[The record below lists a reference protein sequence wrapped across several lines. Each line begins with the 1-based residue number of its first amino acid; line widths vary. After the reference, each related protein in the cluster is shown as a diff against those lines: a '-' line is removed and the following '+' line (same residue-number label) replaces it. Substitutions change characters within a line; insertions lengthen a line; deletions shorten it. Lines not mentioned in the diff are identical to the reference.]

1 MRNLIRKDI
10 PGLGTVTFG
19 SITVGMIIEAHNVTE
34 QAEESDQAN
43 AFANFV
49 LASMFVEPQKI
60 PEDIDRFPADTLIA
74 VIEVAVDKLQISEY
88 FETSSEDLPVR
99 ERFFKAYLKHEQELF
114 EGLSTAINQNLEMF
128 TIGFQNTFEGLF
140 REVGQMASVS
150 RQIVGQFSKLSVP
163 VPVVDFRLP
172 AIDVSSWAR
181 ALSVSD
187 SIVRLV
193 QPVFEVQDAL
203 AEQVQKMLHG
213 FDDTMRR
220 ISANLA
226 AATISVEQTISLGVF
241 DNLIQLIQARQDAV
255 EAFKAAGWPIAPSMP
270 SDLIER
276 VVAMHKQGKTQYISR
291 TIIGHYQRNSHQYL
305 IETVESWKSHP
316 LFAPRMH
323 ILNDALQAHCRGMYT
338 LSVPALVP
346 QIEGVL
352 NDYVLTNGLV
362 AKFGKIQ
369 QVYEAAIGDV
379 DEYGLSKWVIAS
391 TLLYQLQTNT
401 YVFTDFEIE
410 LKKSVNTRQVTR
422 HTVSHGVALKYDRP
436 IHSLK
441 AFLLLDALSA
451 LQEL

>member
-1 MRNLIRKDI
+1 
-10 PGLGTVTFG
+10 
-19 SITVGMIIEAHNVTE
+19 
-34 QAEESDQAN
+34 
-43 AFANFV
+43 
-49 LASMFVEPQKI
+49 
-60 PEDIDRFPADTLIA
+60 
-74 VIEVAVDKLQISEY
+74 
-88 FETSSEDLPVR
+88 
-99 ERFFKAYLKHEQELF
+99 
-114 EGLSTAINQNLEMF
+114 MF
-128 TIGFQNTFEGLF
+128 TIGFQNTFDGLF
-140 REVGQMASVS
+140 RKVGQMASVS
-150 RQIVGQFSKLSVP
+150 RQIVEQFSKLSVP
-163 VPVVDFRLP
+163 VPVIDFRLP
-172 AIDVSSWAR
+172 TIDVSSWAR
-181 ALSVSD
+181 AFRVSD

-203 AEQVQKMLHG
+203 SEQVREMLRG

-226 AATISVEQTISLGVF
+226 AATISAKQTISLGVF
-241 DNLIQLIQARQDAV
+241 NNLIQLIQARQDAV

-270 SDLIER
+270 SELIER
-276 VVAMHKQGKTQYISR
+276 VVAMHKQGKTRYISR
-291 TIIGHYQRNSHQYL
+291 TIVGHYQRNSYQYL

-316 LFAPRMH
+316 LFAQRMH
-323 ILNDALQAHCRGMYT
+323 ILNDALQAAHCLGLYT

-346 QIEGVL
+346 QIEGIL

-401 YVFTDFEIE
+401 YVFTDFKIE

-422 HTVSHGVALKYDRP
+422 HTLSHGVALKYDRP

>member
-1 MRNLIRKDI
+1 MRNRIRKDI

-19 SITVGMIIEAHNVTE
+19 SVTVGMIIEAHNVADQT
-34 QAEESDQAN
+34 EESDQAS

-49 LASMFVEPQKI
+49 LASMFVEPQKT

-74 VIEVAVDKLQISEY
+74 VIEVAVDKLQISEH
-88 FETSSEDLPVR
+88 FEATSEDLPVR

-114 EGLSTAINQNLEMF
+114 EGLSTAIKQNLEMF
-128 TIGFQNTFEGLF
+128 TLGFQNTLDGLF

-150 RQIVGQFSKLSVP
+150 RQIVEQFSKLSVP

-172 AIDVSSWAR
+172 TIDVSSWAR
-181 ALSVSD
+181 AFSVSD

-203 AEQVQKMLHG
+203 AERVREMLRG

-241 DNLIQLIQARQDAV
+241 DNLIQLIQAHQDAV
-255 EAFKAAGWPIAPSMP
+255 EAFKAAGWPISPSIP
-270 SDLIER
+270 SELVER
-276 VVAMHKQGKTQYISR
+276 VVAMHKQGKTRYISR

-316 LFAPRMH
+316 LFALRMH
-323 ILNDALQAHCRGMYT
+323 ILNDALQAHCRGLYT

-352 NDYVLTNGLV
+352 NDYVLKNGLV

-410 LKKSVNTRQVTR
+410 LKRSVNTRQVTR

>member
-1 MRNLIRKDI
+1 MRNRIRKDI

-19 SITVGMIIEAHNVTE
+19 SVTVGMIIEAHDVAE
-34 QAEESDQAN
+34 QAEKSDQAS
-43 AFANFV
+43 AFTNFV
-49 LASMFVEPQKI
+49 LASMFVKPQKT

-74 VIEVAVDKLQISEY
+74 VIEVAVDKLQINEH
-88 FETSSEDLPVR
+88 FEATSEDLPVR
-99 ERFFKAYLKHEQELF
+99 EMFFKAYLEHEQELF
-114 EGLSTAINQNLEMF
+114 EGLSTAIKQNLEVL
-128 TIGFQNTFEGLF
+128 TLGFENTLDGLF

-150 RQIVGQFSKLSVP
+150 RQIVEQFSKLLVP

-172 AIDVSSWAR
+172 TIDASSWAR
-181 ALSVSD
+181 AFSVSD

-193 QPVFEVQDAL
+193 QQVFEVQDAL
-203 AEQVQKMLHG
+203 AEQFREMFRG

-226 AATISVEQTISLGVF
+226 ATTISVEQTISLGVF
-241 DNLIQLIQARQDAV
+241 DNLIQLIQAHQDAV

-270 SDLIER
+270 SELIER
-276 VVAMHKQGKTQYISR
+276 AVAMHKEGKTRYISR
-291 TIIGHYQRNSHQYL
+291 MIIGHYQRNRHQYL

-323 ILNDALQAHCRGMYT
+323 ILNDALQAHCRGLYT

-362 AKFGKIQ
+362 ARFGKIQ

-379 DEYGLSKWVIAS
+379 DKYGLSKWVITS

-401 YVFTDFEIE
+401 YVFTDFKTE
-410 LKKSVNTRQVTR
+410 LKRSVNTRQVTR
-422 HTVSHGVALKYDRP
+422 HTVSHGVALRYNRP

-451 LQEL
+451 LQKP